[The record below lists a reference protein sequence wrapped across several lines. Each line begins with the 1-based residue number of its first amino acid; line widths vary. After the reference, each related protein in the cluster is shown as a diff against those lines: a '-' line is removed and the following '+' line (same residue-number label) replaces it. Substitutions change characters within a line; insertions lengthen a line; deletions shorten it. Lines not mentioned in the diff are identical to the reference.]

1 MKLSFPT
8 LVIFLGGLVGS
19 RGQQLLD
26 LVSLYSDLFTDYDN
40 ELLPV
45 YDLKKTTF
53 VNLSSSIQS
62 INQFDELTGQLD
74 LTMLFT
80 LTWIEDRMTWNPDH
94 YNGITN
100 VLVTVSDVW
109 HPQLEVVESITYIQ
123 ELGSA
128 SHKARLV
135 NLGEIVWTIANV
147 LQVVCS
153 VDVTFFPFD
162 TQTCTISLSSKPYI
176 TSEVR
181 LLVTSSMV
189 DTFYLTD
196 NSMWELENTTV
207 LIHNRAAHSACDIVL
222 KLKRRSE
229 FYVIYIIIPLLILG
243 ILNSSVFIMPSSSG
257 ERHSVAVTMFLA
269 FMLYMNVINST
280 VPQSSSPLAYLYY
293 YILFLIMHSSM
304 TMFLCI
310 VSMCLYDCKEPVPDK
325 IQTVIL
331 TLRCRTCRPIIRR
344 GNVEPEKGKCHTDV
358 VEPPEENIYD
368 EKNVAL
374 RNDKK
379 IVTWAHVGKTF
390 DAVCLL
396 GLLLFF
402 VIYTVMSFKNI
413 YQNKAFW

>member
-80 LTWIEDRMTWNPDH
+80 LTWTDDRMTWNPDH

-135 NLGEIVWTIANV
+135 NLGEIVWTIAIV

-189 DTFYLTD
+189 DTVHLTD

-280 VPQSSSPLAYLYY
+280 VPQSSSPLAYIYY
-293 YILFLIMHSSM
+293 YILFLILHSSM

-310 VSMCLYDCKEPVPDK
+310 VSMRVYDCEGPVPDK
-325 IQTVIL
+325 IQTAIL
-331 TLRCRTCRPIIRR
+331 TLRCRICKLICRR
-344 GNVEPEKGKCHTDV
+344 GNVEPEKGNSHTNGIELPEKGIYEEEKV
-358 VEPPEENIYD
+358 AVE
-368 EKNVAL
+368 
-374 RNDKK
+374 NDKDA
-379 IVTWAHVGKTF
+379 VTWTHVGKTF
-390 DAVCLL
+390 DNVCLL

-402 VIYTVMSFKNI
+402 IIYSAVTFLRLYHNVE
-413 YQNKAFW
+413 FW